1 MISALPD
8 VKHITIS
15 PEDEFM
21 IIACDGIWNFMTS
34 QQVIDFV
41 RIRINDG
48 REKMSTICEEVRTTH
63 WLTVCDGTHLCFL
76 SLGRIAVYQLSGQQH
91 DGRRYRLRQHDRGH
105 CAFQAGLASATGA
118 GQQEALRLVAD
129 RHTGVGEGQAHQ
141 DRRDSRGQVIR
152 HRCGGCCGCNRCR
165 DCRTGCGC
173 R

>member
-63 WLTVCDGTHLCFL
+63 WLTVCDGTLMFSVSRAHSCLPT
-76 SLGRIAVYQLSGQQH
+76 VWP
-91 DGRRYRLRQHDRGH
+91 
-105 CAFQAGLASATGA
+105 ATRWA
-118 GQQEALRLVAD
+118 TVPAA
-129 RHTGVGEGQAHQ
+129 T
-141 DRRDSRGQVIR
+141 
-152 HRCGGCCGCNRCR
+152 
-165 DCRTGCGC
+165 T
-173 R
+173 